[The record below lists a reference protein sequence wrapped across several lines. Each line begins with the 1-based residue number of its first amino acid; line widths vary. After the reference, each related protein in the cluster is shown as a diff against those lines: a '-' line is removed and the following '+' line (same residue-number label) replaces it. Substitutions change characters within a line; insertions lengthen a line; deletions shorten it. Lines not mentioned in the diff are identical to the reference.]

1 MHIAGNMNFIPR
13 NAFSGPLWFSFVS
26 KMQFIHWTRLHFSL
40 LLQLCFLFT
49 REDFKPFTTYT
60 KVYRYFTPPLQNQ
73 RFSQNRSPYG
83 VACCWYWIM
92 PIVFAYRE
100 ILIYRSF
107 SVPYVQMYLICHA
120 SVCQIINI
128 TET

>member
-1 MHIAGNMNFIPR
+1 MHISSNMNFIPR
-13 NAFSGPLWFSFVS
+13 TAFRWGCWFSFES
-26 KMQFIHWTRLHFSL
+26 KMQFIHRTRLHISL

-49 REDFKPFTTYT
+49 HEDFKPFTTYT
-60 KVYRYFTPPLQNQ
+60 KVYRYFTPPFENQ
-73 RFSQNRSPYG
+73 KFSQNRSPYG

-107 SVPYVQMYLICHA
+107 SVPYVEMYLRCHV
-120 SVCQIINI
+120 SVCQI
-128 TET
+128 TQPTAA